1 MKRNDKMNIGKDT
14 QERISNKKKRDI
26 GQWIIYGLLIGT
38 LAGIIFGDL
47 TKGMILGISLGI
59 VIGALANR

>member
-1 MKRNDKMNIGKDT
+1 MNIGKDT
-14 QERISNKKKRDI
+14 QERINNKKKRDI

-47 TKGMILGISLGI
+47 TKGMIFGISLGI
-59 VIGALANR
+59 VISALANR